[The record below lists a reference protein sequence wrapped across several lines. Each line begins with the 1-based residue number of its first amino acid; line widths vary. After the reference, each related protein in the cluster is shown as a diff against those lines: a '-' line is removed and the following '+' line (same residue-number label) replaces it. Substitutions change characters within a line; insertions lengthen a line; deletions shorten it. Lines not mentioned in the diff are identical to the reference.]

1 MPLLVLLAL
10 ATAACAA
17 RVDPPRAIVL
27 EQIQTRPEPRAE
39 FVNDYEGA
47 MASIAAI
54 TEKELGLPKLQGT
67 VHLLADRD
75 AMYAVLSE
83 SGADPATAKGAADTM
98 LAIGTHRAVYVNQAS
113 FARLNWNARLM
124 LLSHEAAHVAQYE
137 LSAGKRSTSDQWLRE
152 GFADWVQAYVTE
164 KMQIGTMTRDSIRSR
179 NARFISQTG
188 MREQLPPLAKL
199 ANFPEWVAVANSP
212 ASKLLYPY
220 AFVATDFLIA
230 RHSMDEAVEYFRL
243 FAKSDDRLANFRQA
257 FGEEWSAFD
266 AALRQHISQLKPN

>member
-1 MPLLVLLAL
+1 MRLIVLLAL
-10 ATAACAA
+10 LTTACAA
-17 RVDPPRAIVL
+17 RVDPPRAIDL
-27 EQIQTRPEPRAE
+27 AQIQARPEPRAE
-39 FVNDYEGA
+39 FVNDYESA

-54 TEKELGLPKLQGT
+54 TENELGLPKLQGT

-75 AMYAVLSE
+75 AMYAVLSD
-83 SGADPATAKGAADTM
+83 SGADPATAQGAADTM

-137 LSAGKRSTSDQWLRE
+137 LSGGKRGNSDQWLRE

-164 KMQIGTMTRDSIRSR
+164 KMQIGTMTRETIRSR

-220 AFVATDFLIA
+220 AFVATDFLIS
-230 RHSMDEAVEYFRL
+230 RHSMAEAVEYFRL
-243 FAKSDDRLANFRQA
+243 FATSDDRVANFRKA
-257 FGEEWSAFD
+257 FGEDWSAFD
-266 AALRQHISQLKPN
+266 TALRRYISGLSAN